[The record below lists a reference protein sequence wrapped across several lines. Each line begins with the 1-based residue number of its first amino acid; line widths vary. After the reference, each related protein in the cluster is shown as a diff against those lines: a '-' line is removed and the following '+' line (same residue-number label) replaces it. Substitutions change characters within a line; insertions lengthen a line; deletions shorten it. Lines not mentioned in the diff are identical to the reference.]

1 MQCIVVGGKGGSG
14 NFCGKVGEQAG
25 LLRSMCEAIDDG
37 QLALVPGWLLS
48 MVYMYE
54 HASSFLASPS
64 SFQYLQPTCKTTR
77 MLAYW
82 SIKMYKFQCGWPHH
96 KTGHC
101 GVRTPTCAP
110 HFSTTSSWEAVGMS
124 STAKRGELNSSDHSE
139 LGRQGL
145 RGV

>member
-1 MQCIVVGGKGGSG
+1 MGIFAGRCGIASRAAEEHVRSDRQRSTGFLAG
-14 NFCGKVGEQAG
+14 FC
-25 LLRSMCEAIDDG
+25 RWSTCTCMSMHPQFLILG
-37 QLALVPGWLLS
+37 LALFFPIFAA
-48 MVYMYE
+48 
-54 HASSFLASPS
+54 H
-64 SFQYLQPTCKTTR
+64 LQDDKDG